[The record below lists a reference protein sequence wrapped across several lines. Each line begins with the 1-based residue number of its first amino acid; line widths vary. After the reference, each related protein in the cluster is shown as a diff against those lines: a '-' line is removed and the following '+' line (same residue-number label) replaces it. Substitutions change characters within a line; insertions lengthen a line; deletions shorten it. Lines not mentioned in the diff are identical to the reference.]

1 MKRMTLIAATTGIFL
16 TALTLARGQES
27 EPPAPPKHEKPP
39 MTEEQR
45 AQVEQ
50 RLNDT
55 WQNLSLEQK
64 SRLMRLHRALN
75 QMPPEERRFIHDRI
89 ERFLNMSP
97 DEREHLRKNAEHWQK
112 MTPEERQQARERFR
126 QRRKEFEE
134 KWRQE
139 HPGEEPPPYP
149 FHPQPAPPPPAD

>member
-1 MKRMTLIAATTGIFL
+1 MTLIAVTTGICL
-16 TALTLARGQES
+16 TALTFVRSQES
-27 EPPAPPKHEKPP
+27 ELSAPPKHEKQP

-97 DEREHLRKNAEHWQK
+97 DEREHLRKNAEHWQN

-149 FHPQPAPPPPAD
+149 FHPQPA